1 MGSLFETLGRLGPVK
16 LGLIAIVTA
25 GLIGAFAFLASK
37 VNQPP
42 MGLLYSDLSA
52 QDSGQIVGKLEAQN
66 IPYELR
72 AGGTQIYVPS
82 DRVLRLR
89 MTFAEAG
96 VPRGGTIGYE
106 IFDRGDAI
114 GATNFVQ
121 TLNHVRAL
129 EGELSRTISALGPV
143 TNARVHLVIPRRD
156 LFSRDR
162 QEPTAS
168 VVLRL
173 RDASGLPRAQVAAIQ
188 HLVASSVAG
197 LKPTRVSIID
207 DRGNLLARGQSDGD
221 DNSPQATAANAE
233 EMRRTYE
240 QRLART
246 IEELLE
252 RSVGAGR
259 VRAEV
264 TAEMDF
270 DRIVTNTESFD
281 PDGQVVRSTQTVT
294 ESSDAKEAS
303 STGGVSVTANLPEG
317 DSTSQQGQNS
327 NRTQRSEETVNYEI
341 TKTIKNHIREAGAV
355 RRLSVA
361 VLVDGVTTVAADGT
375 RTYAPRAAEELER
388 LTALAKSAIG
398 FNQQR
403 GDSLELANLAF
414 VPAEPLDAGAPA
426 PFLNLTRSE
435 YFQIAWIAV
444 SVILG
449 ILVVLFF
456 LRPIASGF
464 YQAATAEPA
473 PGGPGGTPLLPGASG
488 APQAALAPPSPGG
501 GAVAMASG
509 EGQSDADAMIDIN
522 RVEGRVKASSMKKI
536 GEIVEKHPEE
546 AVAIVRS
553 WMYQEN

>member
-1 MGSLFETLGRLGPVK
+1 MGSLLETLRRLGPVK
-16 LGLIAIVTA
+16 LAVIAAVTA
-25 GLIGAFAFLASK
+25 GLIASFAFLGSRI
-37 VNQPP
+37 NQPP
-42 MGLLYSDLSA
+42 MGLLFSELSA
-52 QDSGQIVGKLEAQN
+52 QDSGQIVSKLEAQN
-66 IPYELR
+66 VPYELR

-89 MTFAEAG
+89 MSFAEAG

-106 IFDRGDAI
+106 IFDRTDSI

-129 EGELSRTISALGPV
+129 EGELSRTISSIGPV
-143 TNARVHLVIPRRD
+143 ANARVHLVIPRRD

-173 RDASGLPRAQVAAIQ
+173 REAGTLPRQQVSAIQ
-188 HLVASSVAG
+188 HLIASSVAG

-207 DRGNLLARGQSDGD
+207 DRGNLLARGQSEGD
-221 DNSPQATAANAE
+221 DNSAQATAASAE
-233 EMRRTYE
+233 EMRRGYE

-252 RSVGAGR
+252 RSVGVGK

-317 DSTSQQGQNS
+317 DGSSQQGQNS
-327 NRTQRSEETVNYEI
+327 NRTSRSEETVNYEI

-361 VLVDGVTTVAADGT
+361 VLVDGVTTVAADGA
-375 RTYAPRAAEELER
+375 RSYAPRPAEDLER

-398 FNQQR
+398 FNEKR
-403 GDSLELANLAF
+403 GDTLELANLAF
-414 VPAEPLDAGAPA
+414 AGVEPLEPGAPA
-426 PFLNLTRSE
+426 PFLNMTRSE

-464 YQAATAEPA
+464 YKAATAEPLVA
-473 PGGPGGTPLLPGASG
+473 PVGGGTPLLPGRSG
-488 APQAALAPPSPGG
+488 AAPAALAPPDGSMPVPTEGN
-501 GAVAMASG
+501 VAPDP
-509 EGQSDADAMIDIN
+509 EAMIDLS

-553 WMYQEN
+553 WMYQES

>member
-1 MGSLFETLGRLGPVK
+1 VK

>member
-1 MGSLFETLGRLGPVK
+1 MGSLVETLRRLGPVK
-16 LGLIAIVTA
+16 LATMAVVA
-25 GLIGAFAFLASK
+25 AALIGSFAFFASRI
-37 VNQPP
+37 NQPP
-42 MGLLYSDLSA
+42 MGLLFSELSA
-52 QDSGQIVGKLEAQN
+52 QDSGQIVAKLEAQN
-66 IPYELR
+66 VPYELR
-72 AGGTQIYVPS
+72 AGGSQIFVPS

-89 MTFAEAG
+89 MSFAEQG
-96 VPRGGTIGYE
+96 VPRGGMVGYE
-106 IFDRGDAI
+106 IFDRGDTI

-129 EGELSRTISALGPV
+129 EGELSRTIASLGPIS
-143 TNARVHLVIPRRD
+143 NARVHLVIPRRD
-156 LFSRDR
+156 LFSRER

-173 RDASGLPRAQVAAIQ
+173 REAGSLPRIQVNAIQ

-197 LKPTRVSIID
+197 LKPARVSVID
-207 DRGNLLARGQSDGD
+207 DRGNLLARGQAEGED
-221 DNSPQATAANAE
+221 SPMSTAVTADE
-233 EMRRTYE
+233 RRRSYE

-252 RSVGAGR
+252 RSVGAGK

-270 DRIVTNTESFD
+270 DRIITNTESFD

-294 ESSDAKEAS
+294 ESSDAKESS
-303 STGGVSVTANLPEG
+303 STGAVSVTANLPEG
-317 DSTSQQGQNS
+317 DSSSQPGQNS
-327 NRTQRSEETVNYEI
+327 NRTSRSEETVNYEI
-341 TKTIKNHIREAGAV
+341 TKTVKNHIREAGAV

-361 VLVDGVTTVAADGT
+361 VLVDGATTVNSDGT
-375 RTYAPRAAEELER
+375 RTYAPRSAEELER

-403 GDSLELANLAF
+403 GDTIELANLAF
-414 VPAEPLDAGAPA
+414 AGVEPLDPGAPA
-426 PFLNLTRSE
+426 PLLNLSRSE
-435 YFQIAWIAV
+435 YFQIAWILV

-464 YQAATAEPA
+464 YQVATADA
-473 PGGPGGTPLLPGASG
+473 AAGGAGTPLLPGRAG
-488 APQAALAPPSPGG
+488 AAPAALAPPAAGTPELEES
-501 GAVAMASG
+501 AAAAAA
-509 EGQSDADAMIDIN
+509 ADAMIDLDRI
-522 RVEGRVKASSMKKI
+522 EGRVKASSMKKI
-536 GEIVEKHPEE
+536 GEIVDKHPEE
-546 AVAIVRS
+546 AVSIVRS

>member
-1 MGSLFETLGRLGPVK
+1 VGSLLETLRRLGPVK
-16 LGLIAIVTA
+16 LAVIAAVTA
-25 GLIGAFAFLASK
+25 GVIASFAFLGSRI
-37 VNQPP
+37 NQPP
-42 MGLLYSDLSA
+42 MGLLFSELSA
-52 QDSGQIVGKLEAQN
+52 QDSGQIVSKLEAQN
-66 IPYELR
+66 VPYELR

-89 MTFAEAG
+89 MSFAEAG

-106 IFDRGDAI
+106 IFDRSDSI

-129 EGELSRTISALGPV
+129 EGELSRTISSIGPV
-143 TNARVHLVIPRRD
+143 ATARVHLVIPRRD

-173 RDASGLPRAQVAAIQ
+173 REAGTLPRQQVNAIQ
-188 HLVASSVAG
+188 HLIASSVAG
-197 LKPTRVSIID
+197 LKPARVSIID

-221 DNSPQATAANAE
+221 DNSAQATAASAE
-233 EMRRTYE
+233 EMRRGYE

-252 RSVGAGR
+252 RSVGVGK

-317 DSTSQQGQNS
+317 DGNSQQGQNS
-327 NRTQRSEETVNYEI
+327 NRTSRSEETVNYEI

-361 VLVDGVTTVAADGT
+361 VLVDGVTTVAADGA
-375 RTYAPRAAEELER
+375 RSYAPRPAEDIER

-398 FNQQR
+398 FNEKR
-403 GDSLELANLAF
+403 GDTLELANLAF
-414 VPAEPLDAGAPA
+414 AGTEPLEPGAPA

-464 YQAATAEPA
+464 YKAATAESLAA
-473 PGGPGGTPLLPGASG
+473 PVGGGTPLLPGRSG
-488 APQAALAPPSPGG
+488 TAPALAPPDGSMPVPTAGE
-501 GAVAMASG
+501 VAPDP
-509 EGQSDADAMIDIN
+509 EAMIDLS

-553 WMYQEN
+553 WMYQES